1 MILNNC
7 VAKIN
12 IVKDYDWTAIPRGA
26 SLRSEAPKVLVR
38 SYKVKSNL
46 LLNRLKSY
54 IQVGSSQ
61 DSKQFYES
69 LYSDATEPEDDFY
82 FPYFDN
88 SARSI
93 SNTWGDTFQNGYGG
107 TSVGAGIEA
116 IARNYIGTISE
127 LKTLTP
133 TEGAF
138 NEALAIT
145 SSKNLGVGEKMKG
158 VASALSQGS
167 SPGSYIESPKFYD
180 YTSAQ
185 EGALKV
191 TFTLSNTINSDFD
204 KNYKLVKKL
213 IEINKPKRNDA
224 ISVDPPRIYRVKL
237 YGYRYMPWA
246 YVNSLD
252 IEMLGTKRM
261 INGNIIPEAYNI
273 SIGFQPLT
281 IEVSNFLDQA

>member
-54 IQVGSSQ
+54 IQVGALQ

-69 LYSDATEPEDDFY
+69 LYSDATAPEDDFY
-82 FPYFDN
+82 FPYFEN
-88 SARSI
+88 TARSI
-93 SNTWGDTFQNGYGG
+93 SNSWGDTFQNGYGG
-107 TSVGAGIEA
+107 ASVGAGVDA

-127 LKTLTP
+127 LKTLAP
-133 TEGAF
+133 TEDAF

-145 SSKNLGVGEKMKG
+145 SSKNLGIGEKLKG
-158 VASALSQGS
+158 VSSALSQGS

-180 YTSAQ
+180 YASAQ
-185 EGALKV
+185 EGALRV

-204 KNYKLVKKL
+204 KNYQLIKKL

-246 YVNSLD
+246 YVNALD

-261 INGNIIPEAYNI
+261 INDIIIPEAYNI

-281 IEVSNFLDQA
+281 IEVSNFLTEG